1 MHEASKQPSE
11 ITIVD
16 SDGPDDNNDDDDDDK
31 NGPADD
37 DEEEDDDDVQ
47 FITKTFDPTIAAKRQ
62 AHVQQ
67 MQQRSPGRLINFQ
80 FNINFVLFSMYSCF
94 LYMCFSLSEFKQF

>member
-16 SDGPDDNNDDDDDDK
+16 SDGPDDDDNDNKNND
-31 NGPADD
+31 ADD
-37 DEEEDDDDVQ
+37 DDDDDVQ

-67 MQQRSPGRLINFQ
+67 MQQRSPGR
-80 FNINFVLFSMYSCF
+80 
-94 LYMCFSLSEFKQF
+94 

>member
-16 SDGPDDNNDDDDDDK
+16 SDGPDDNNDVDDDDK
-31 NGPADD
+31 NDTADD
-37 DEEEDDDDVQ
+37 DDDEDDDDVQ

-67 MQQRSPGRLINFQ
+67 MQQRSPGRLVNFQ
-80 FNINFVLFSMYSCF
+80 FNINFVLFSMYTLHFIHVF
-94 LYMCFSLSEFKQF
+94 LLI